1 MPRVI
6 SKNKPGGPKTT
17 NKAKNKPKKKGTK
30 KHG

>member
-17 NKAKNKPKKKGTK
+17 KGAKNKPKKKGSK
-30 KHG
+30 KS